1 MSEPIPLEKTS
12 CPNCGDES
20 CFFPGEA
27 AAFCSCGTLFD
38 QQTKEVIWKTEVVG
52 DSPFAGVRGARMQ
65 PADDNDRT
73 TNQYAQT
80 DIINHPEHYAGSIE
94 CIDAMIAAYGKEQVA
109 IFCKL
114 CAFKYLWRL
123 EKKGDCKVDAGK
135 AQWYLD
141 KYKEMKR

>member
-1 MSEPIPLEKTS
+1 MRCPTCKKKHFLATS
-12 CPNCGDES
+12 SIQKYKICDDCGWGFTYDQSLPVE
-20 CFFPGEA
+20 
-27 AAFCSCGTLFD
+27 CG
-38 QQTKEVIWKTEVVG
+38 
-52 DSPFAGVRGARMQ
+52 
-65 PADDNDRT
+65 DDNDRT
-73 TNQYAQT
+73 ANQYAQT
-80 DIINHPEHYAGSIE
+80 DNINHPEHYAGTIE

-109 IFCKL
+109 IFCKI

>member
-1 MSEPIPLEKTS
+1 MRRCPTCKKEHFLEPSSIQKYKI
-12 CPNCGDES
+12 CDACGWE
-20 CFFPGEA
+20 F
-27 AAFCSCGTLFD
+27 TYD
-38 QQTKEVIWKTEVVG
+38 QSLPIEVL
-52 DSPFAGVRGARMQ
+52 
-65 PADDNDRT
+65 DDNDRT
-73 TNQYAQT
+73 ANQYAQ
-80 DIINHPEHYAGSIE
+80 DDNINHPAHYTGSIE

-109 IFCKL
+109 IFCKI

>member
-1 MSEPIPLEKTS
+1 MRLCPACKKKHFFEPSS
-12 CPNCGDES
+12 CEVYKICD
-20 CFFPGEA
+20 
-27 AAFCSCGTLFD
+27 SCGWEFAYD
-38 QQTKEVIWKTEVVG
+38 Q
-52 DSPFAGVRGARMQ
+52 SLPC
-65 PADDNDRT
+65 PDDNDRT

-94 CIDAMIAAYGKEQVA
+94 CIDAMVAAYGEEQVA

-123 EKKGDCKVDAGK
+123 EKKGDCKEDAGK
-135 AQWYLD
+135 AQWYLG

>member
-1 MSEPIPLEKTS
+1 MRRCPTCKKKHFLEPSSIQKYKI
-12 CPNCGDES
+12 CDACGWE
-20 CFFPGEA
+20 F
-27 AAFCSCGTLFD
+27 TYD
-38 QQTKEVIWKTEVVG
+38 QSLPIEV
-52 DSPFAGVRGARMQ
+52 P
-65 PADDNDRT
+65 DDNDRT
-73 TNQYAQT
+73 ANQYAQT
-80 DIINHPEHYAGSIE
+80 DNINHPEHYAGPIE

-123 EKKGDCKVDAGK
+123 EKKGDSSVDAGK

>member
-1 MSEPIPLEKTS
+1 MSEEVARL
-12 CPNCGDES
+12 CPRCHKEWIISGEHTVHCNCGKMF
-20 CFFPGEA
+20 CFDDSLVPGG
-27 AAFCSCGTLFD
+27 C
-38 QQTKEVIWKTEVVG
+38 
-52 DSPFAGVRGARMQ
+52 
-65 PADDNDRT
+65 DDNGRT
-73 TNQYAQT
+73 IFQYAQT

-94 CIDAMIAAYGKEQVA
+94 CIDAMIAAYGEEQVA

-141 KYKEMKR
+141 KYKEMKH

>member
-1 MSEPIPLEKTS
+1 MSEDVARLCPACKKKHFIEPTS
-12 CPNCGDES
+12 RVKYKICD
-20 CFFPGEA
+20 
-27 AAFCSCGTLFD
+27 SCGWEFTYD
-38 QQTKEVIWKTEVVG
+38 Q
-52 DSPFAGVRGARMQ
+52 SLPCL
-65 PADDNDRT
+65 DDNDST

>member
-1 MSEPIPLEKTS
+1 MSKELRLCPCCAKKWEMDKTTVVVCS
-12 CPNCGDES
+12 RCGMR
-20 CFFPGEA
+20 FGYR
-27 AAFCSCGTLFD
+27 
-38 QQTKEVIWKTEVVG
+38 
-52 DSPFAGVRGARMQ
+52 DSLPEGVAYFGPCM
-65 PADDNDRT
+65 DDNDRT
-73 TNQYAQT
+73 ANQYAQT
-80 DIINHPEHYAGSIE
+80 DNINHPEHYAGPIE

-109 IFCKL
+109 IFCKI

>member
-1 MSEPIPLEKTS
+1 MRRCPSCKKKHFLEPSFILKYKICDE
-12 CPNCGDES
+12 CGWEFTYDKS
-20 CFFPGEA
+20 FPVE
-27 AAFCSCGTLFD
+27 CG
-38 QQTKEVIWKTEVVG
+38 
-52 DSPFAGVRGARMQ
+52 
-65 PADDNDRT
+65 DDNDHT
-73 TNQYAQT
+73 TNQYAHS
-80 DIINHPEHYAGSIE
+80 DNINHPEHYAGTIE

-109 IFCKL
+109 IFCKI

>member
-1 MSEPIPLEKTS
+1 MSAECDWKCLCPDCYTEHTGNGFIPS
-12 CPNCGDES
+12 IVRCG
-20 CFFPGEA
+20 
-27 AAFCSCGTLFD
+27 CGKSFL
-38 QQTKEVIWKTEVVG
+38 
-52 DSPFAGVRGARMQ
+52 PFVALGTY
-65 PADDNDRT
+65 DNDRT

-80 DIINHPEHYAGSIE
+80 DNINHPEHYAGTIE

-109 IFCKL
+109 IFCKI

-123 EKKGDCKVDAGK
+123 EKKGDSSVDAGK